1 MAIPWLLVVMAAAVF
16 VSMVLLVAVCLNCR
30 DKGPLV
36 SIRQT
41 NASEEP
47 SGFRVIHP
55 TQPINDRNS
64 IHPAAHLLSPFSD
77 AGTQRHSTYTATE
90 TDSNPSYENPVVVE
104 SDNDDPGYIIV
115 LPEGATPVTNQ
126 SRAST
131 PSSDVLHDYE
141 NVPEKKTDSR
151 GEYLNVENFH
161 SEAWSPSLSRP
172 LFGCESSA
180 QSKSSDD
187 DDDDDDDGDSDSEGN
202 YVNVNEAPL

>member
-1 MAIPWLLVVMAAAVF
+1 MDITWLLVVMAAAVF

-30 DKGPLV
+30 DKGPL
-36 SIRQT
+36 
-41 NASEEP
+41 
-47 SGFRVIHP
+47 
-55 TQPINDRNS
+55 
-64 IHPAAHLLSPFSD
+64 
-77 AGTQRHSTYTATE
+77 
-90 TDSNPSYENPVVVE
+90 DSNPSYENPVVVE

-141 NVPEKKTDSR
+141 NVPEKKSDSR

-161 SEAWSPSLSRP
+161 SELFSGHVIFFSGEAWSPSLSRP

-187 DDDDDDDGDSDSEGN
+187 DDDDDDDDGDSDSEGN